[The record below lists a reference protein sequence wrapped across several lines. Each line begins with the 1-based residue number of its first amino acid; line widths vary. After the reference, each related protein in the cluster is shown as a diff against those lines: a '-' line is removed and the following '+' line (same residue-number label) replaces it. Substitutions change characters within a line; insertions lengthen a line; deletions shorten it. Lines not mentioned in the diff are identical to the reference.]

1 MILWMWRISWLIFI
15 FTLIAIV
22 SSWHLTDSRS
32 LLTSPNSFWSC
43 ALWSLES
50 SHNYNQINKYC
61 HDPSPSQSSQ
71 LQSILTNIKSP
82 NPTSFFRNLETQD
95 SRLES
100 RILTQ
105 SSSVLVSL
113 QQWPS
118 TWARSNLF
126 IIRMMPIV
134 ELLQLLLLLWSL
146 LLWLLL
152 WLNTWNFVLVW
163 HKRRILQLLEQ
174 FVCVRREWLDR

>member
-1 MILWMWRISWLIFI
+1 MSSFSKPSSFLITISFSRFSASDTDFWLTACSMILWMWRISWLIFI

-61 HDPSPSQSSQ
+61 HDPSPRVSNQ

-82 NPTSFFRNLETQD
+82 NPTFFFRNLETQD

-100 RILTQ
+100 RILT
-105 SSSVLVSL
+105 
-113 QQWPS
+113 
-118 TWARSNLF
+118 
-126 IIRMMPIV
+126 
-134 ELLQLLLLLWSL
+134 
-146 LLWLLL
+146 
-152 WLNTWNFVLVW
+152 
-163 HKRRILQLLEQ
+163 
-174 FVCVRREWLDR
+174 